1 MSPLALG
8 SVSGFGARQ
17 SSLRPKARRVGRG
30 DAGCRRF
37 RRELLDVAGTENAVV
52 FSEWSTI

>member
-8 SVSGFGARQ
+8 SASGFGARQ

-52 FSEWSTI
+52 F